1 MALYSPLSGEGLFD
15 IAAKLYGDT
24 VAGVQDLLTLNPSID
39 LDADDLFGQ
48 ELTYTAGLK
57 RVKPVFPEPEMRV
70 SETIYT
76 TRERQSVYD
85 LAIQLYGDLSK
96 IGNILNYFPNLD
108 DNITVGSEIT
118 LSDQE
123 DPMAVY
129 FKDRQIIVSTD
140 LDMMSEDSFL
150 LLQTGDFIL
159 FRNGG
164 KIILQNG

>member
-57 RVKPVFPEPEMRV
+57 RVKPVFPEAETRV

-118 LSDQE
+118 LSEQE

-140 LDMMSEDSFL
+140 LRMTDETFFILLETGDHL
-150 LLQTGDFIL
+150 LLETGDKMVL
-159 FRNGG
+159 ENG
-164 KIILQNG
+164 